1 MQAHGYG
8 YKTFDIE
15 TDAQG
20 EPIVHRLDGQHPV
33 SHYLD
38 IIYRTVIDE
47 VGAVFDTRQNVYL
60 IVIDSQRGGG
70 IGLKWGKIGGE
81 AWILGH
87 VGFFIAA
94 HELGHAFGLVHDFR
108 DNEYIMSYGWVR
120 RSLSACHAEFLAVHP
135 YFNPDIRVEGD
146 SDGSFSGPI
155 DGKTGGTFELT
166 SPVEYPTG
174 STTVSIRLNVSDPN
188 GLHQV
193 LLFVRTKQPHPA
205 AGSLEVKA
213 CLGLEGETRAAVVF
227 DYDGVLPSDSGTSL
241 SNPVRHEIFVRAV
254 DIEGNV
260 QRGAFF
266 SLIEISPHHIGT
278 LRHTRGV
285 ASVVFS
291 PDGTMLATGSNGG
304 TVKLWDVATQTN
316 VGTFGSGRSV
326 AFSPDGNVLA
336 SGGTTDGTVGT
347 IKLWDLATRNQIKML
362 SHGRWVQTIAIS
374 RDGTTMASGSW
385 GGLGYDN
392 TIELWS
398 LAEREHIGTL
408 GRHSGW
414 VTSVAFAADSATLA
428 SGSLGEGAIK
438 LWDVSTRK
446 HIATLSDAEVRIS
459 DISSVAFSPDGST
472 IASGSGSGYV
482 YDLLNLWDVATR
494 KHVAILANRG
504 GIRTVAF
511 SPDGSVLA
519 SGGGDGAIKLWDVAT
534 RDAIVSL
541 AGHVRDVQSLAFSP
555 DGDIL
560 ASGSEDSTLRLWDVS
575 EWTINRPQPR
585 TLQIISG
592 NNQQTS
598 TGSQLPNRLVVEVRD
613 QNSRPLQGV
622 QVTFSVIGGDGR
634 LSQGSTVENVNTDAN
649 GRAAVRM
656 TLGAN
661 PGTTVVV
668 ASVAGLDVVTF
679 SSVATDSVGDPNDN
693 RLRGHRRVVRSVA
706 FSPDGQ

>member
-1 MQAHGYG
+1 MRIIRLLMYLCWFISGCFTSFSHASPESAETVHFCLPIDFEETRARDSIYAASKQALNLNVGPPRTVRMIYFLPNDRPFRSSVVDSMKRRIRQIQTFYGEQMQAHGYG

-70 IGLKWGKIGGE
+70 IGLKLGKIGGE

-94 HELGHAFGLVHDFR
+94 HELGHAFGLEHDFR

-260 QRGAFF
+260 RRGAFF

-326 AFSPDGNVLA
+326 CVLSRRQRA
-336 SGGTTDGTVGT
+336 RV
-347 IKLWDLATRNQIKML
+347 
-362 SHGRWVQTIAIS
+362 RWHNGWYS
-374 RDGTTMASGSW
+374 RHD
-385 GGLGYDN
+385 
-392 TIELWS
+392 
-398 LAEREHIGTL
+398 
-408 GRHSGW
+408 
-414 VTSVAFAADSATLA
+414 
-428 SGSLGEGAIK
+428 
-438 LWDVSTRK
+438 
-446 HIATLSDAEVRIS
+446 
-459 DISSVAFSPDGST
+459 
-472 IASGSGSGYV
+472 
-482 YDLLNLWDVATR
+482 
-494 KHVAILANRG
+494 
-504 GIRTVAF
+504 
-511 SPDGSVLA
+511 
-519 SGGGDGAIKLWDVAT
+519 
-534 RDAIVSL
+534 
-541 AGHVRDVQSLAFSP
+541 
-555 DGDIL
+555 
-560 ASGSEDSTLRLWDVS
+560 
-575 EWTINRPQPR
+575 
-585 TLQIISG
+585 
-592 NNQQTS
+592 
-598 TGSQLPNRLVVEVRD
+598 
-613 QNSRPLQGV
+613 
-622 QVTFSVIGGDGR
+622 
-634 LSQGSTVENVNTDAN
+634 
-649 GRAAVRM
+649 
-656 TLGAN
+656 
-661 PGTTVVV
+661 
-668 ASVAGLDVVTF
+668 
-679 SSVATDSVGDPNDN
+679 
-693 RLRGHRRVVRSVA
+693 
-706 FSPDGQ
+706 